1 MKVWEYLKHYSLDN
15 LSSQNMVNPIE
26 TRFLIGV
33 GCNWNGNIPL
43 QVVHLGVWAWTVAGP
58 HAELPRGGS
67 GPVWQIA
74 GSQGLHVTSSVPS
87 PTEETNTGYNKD
99 TNW

>member
-1 MKVWEYLKHYSLDN
+1 M
-15 LSSQNMVNPIE
+15 
-26 TRFLIGV
+26 
-33 GCNWNGNIPL
+33 
-43 QVVHLGVWAWTVAGP
+43 AGP

-99 TNW
+99 TN